1 MNQQSV
7 LAKTKK
13 GAEEIETRQF
23 KLDQRMRALL
33 LVVNG
38 KVTVRDLVAN
48 YARLGDVPEMLRQLT
63 ALGFVGEVS
72 DSPARP
78 ELASLVMET
87 LGPEAI
93 DIAKEIEQCSSA
105 DELRTYFSSRREMF
119 NRAMIKPRAQAF
131 WKKVDE
137 LLK

>member
-48 YARLGDVPEMLRQLT
+48 YARLGDVPEML
-63 ALGFVGEVS
+63 V
-72 DSPARP
+72 
-78 ELASLVMET
+78 
-87 LGPEAI
+87 
-93 DIAKEIEQCSSA
+93 
-105 DELRTYFSSRREMF
+105 
-119 NRAMIKPRAQAF
+119 N
-131 WKKVDE
+131 
-137 LLK
+137 

>member
-38 KVTVRDLVAN
+38 KVTVRDLVAS

-72 DSPARP
+72 ASPARP
-78 ELASLVMET
+78 ELASLVIET
-87 LGPEAI
+87 LGPEAM
-93 DIAKEIEQCSSA
+93 DIAKEIEQCKSS
-105 DELRTYFSSRREMF
+105 DELHAYFTSRREMF
-119 NRAMIKPRAQAF
+119 NRAMIKPRADAF
-131 WKKVDE
+131 WKKVGE
-137 LLK
+137 LLP

>member
-1 MNQQSV
+1 VNPQSI
-7 LAKTKK
+7 LAKTRK

-38 KVTVRDLVAN
+38 KVSVRDLVAN

-63 ALGFVGEVS
+63 ALGFVGETTPTTVQ
-72 DSPARP
+72 P
-78 ELASLVMET
+78 ELSALVLEA
-87 LGPEAI
+87 LGPEAMS
-93 DIAKEIEQCSSA
+93 IAQQVEQCKSLS
-105 DELRTYFSSRREMF
+105 ELRDYFSSRRDMF
-119 NRAMIKPRAQAF
+119 DKAMVKPRAVQF

>member
-13 GAEEIETRQF
+13 GADEIETRQF

-48 YARLGDVPEMLRQLT
+48 YARLGNVPEMLHQLT

-72 DSPARP
+72 ASSVRP
-78 ELASLVMET
+78 ELASLVLET

-93 DIAKEIEQCSSA
+93 EIAKEIEQCESDA
-105 DELRTYFSSRREMF
+105 DLRKYFASRREMF
-119 NRAMIKPRAQAF
+119 DRAMIKPRAEKF
-131 WKKVDE
+131 WEKVNK
-137 LLK
+137 LLQ